1 MSAPASSFAVPAESP
16 LSQKL
21 RDYRGEGMPIDR
33 CPVRDVLAQIGD
45 KWSTLF
51 LLLLAERP
59 HRFGELRR
67 AVPDIS
73 QRMLTQTLRDLQR
86 EGLVARAVLPL
97 VPPGVEYRLTTLGQS
112 LAAPLAQLV
121 QWAEANHAAVRAA
134 RAAFESALPDATA
147 TASDSRRRA

>member
-1 MSAPASSFAVPAESP
+1 MSVTAAPAATPADPP

-21 RDYRGEGMPIDR
+21 RDYRGEGMPIDQ

-97 VPPGVEYRLTTLGQS
+97 VPPGVEYRLTPLGQS
-112 LAAPLAQLV
+112 LAVPLAQLV
-121 QWAEANHAAVRAA
+121 RWAEANHAVVRAA
-134 RAAFESALPDATA
+134 RAAFENALPGVTA
-147 TASDSRRRA
+147 MANDSRRRA

>member
-1 MSAPASSFAVPAESP
+1 MQDDGAMEPP
-16 LSQKL
+16 LSQQL
-21 RDYRGEGMPIDR
+21 NDYRRQGMAIGQ

-51 LLLLAERP
+51 VMLLAERP

-86 EGLVARAVLPL
+86 EGLVARELLPT
-97 VPPGVEYRLTTLGQS
+97 VVPGVRYQLTPLGHS
-112 LAAPLAQLV
+112 LNAALLPLV
-121 QWAEANHAAVRAA
+121 QWAKTHHAAVRAA
-134 RAAFESALPDATA
+134 RVLFDDAASARV
-147 TASDSRRRA
+147 ASVSRT

>member
-1 MSAPASSFAVPAESP
+1 MDRVAPSSAACGTL
-16 LSQKL
+16 LSQQL
-21 RDYRGEGMPIDR
+21 QDYQRAGMAIDQ

-51 LLLLAERP
+51 VMLLAERP

-86 EGLVARAVLPL
+86 EGLVAREVLPT
-97 VPPGVEYRLTTLGQS
+97 VPPGVEYRLTALGQS
-112 LAAPLAQLV
+112 LSVVLTPLVRWAADHHAQIR
-121 QWAEANHAAVRAA
+121 NA
-134 RAAFESALPDATA
+134 RAAFETDTPAWGVSA
-147 TASDSRRRA
+147 ASA

>member
-1 MSAPASSFAVPAESP
+1 MDIAAMHADGTLETP
-16 LSQKL
+16 LSQQL
-21 RDYRGEGMPIDR
+21 DDYRGQGMAIGQ

-51 LLLLAERP
+51 VMLLAERP

-86 EGLVARAVLPL
+86 EGLVAREVLPT
-97 VPPGVEYRLTTLGQS
+97 VVPGVRYQLTPLGQS
-112 LAAPLAQLV
+112 LNEVLLPLV
-121 QWAEANHAAVRAA
+121 HWAKTYHADVRAA
-134 RAAFESALPDATA
+134 RAAFDNAAVA
-147 TASDSRRRA
+147 RAASMSRT

>member
-1 MSAPASSFAVPAESP
+1 MDIVVPPAATCDPLMSQQ
-16 LSQKL
+16 LQ
-21 RDYRGEGMPIDR
+21 DYQRAGMAIDQ

-51 LLLLAERP
+51 VMLLAERP

-86 EGLVARAVLPL
+86 EGLVAREVLPT
-97 VPPGVEYRLTTLGQS
+97 VPPGVEYRLTPLGQS
-112 LAAPLAQLV
+112 LSGVLAPLVRWAADHHAQI
-121 QWAEANHAAVRAA
+121 RGA
-134 RAAFESALPDATA
+134 RAAFEADAPA
-147 TASDSRRRA
+147 RAAGAAYG